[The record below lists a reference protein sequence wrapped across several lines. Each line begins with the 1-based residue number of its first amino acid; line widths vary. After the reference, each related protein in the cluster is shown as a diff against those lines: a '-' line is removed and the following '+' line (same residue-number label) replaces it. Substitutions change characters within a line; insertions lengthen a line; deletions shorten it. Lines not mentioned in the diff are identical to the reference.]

1 MHQGQSR
8 DAHQETHPLPTL
20 QQIDAQMHR
29 AMAATRAKGIAI
41 AVIDKG
47 QVAYV
52 RSYGS
57 RNAAG
62 APLELD
68 SIMYGASLTK
78 TAFAY
83 LVLQLVDRGIL
94 DLDRSIAQYLP
105 KPLPDY
111 NDPEIG
117 ERYARWSDLVGDD
130 RWRKL
135 TPRLLLNHASGFS
148 NFGFLETDG
157 KLKFHFDPGTR
168 YSYSGDG
175 IILLQFVLEKG
186 LGLNVGEE
194 MQKGIFDALGMKNT
208 SLIWRRDFNGRTA
221 DGWSIDGKAVPHDD
235 RSKVRAAG
243 SMDTTISDIARLA
256 AALAR
261 GDLVSSAARELSNG
275 SPIGTEN
282 PLARRRNRTNRWTRA
297 AGAPLATSLARRSVL

>member
-1 MHQGQSR
+1 
-8 DAHQETHPLPTL
+8 
-20 QQIDAQMHR
+20 R

-47 QVAYV
+47 QVAHV

-62 APLELD
+62 DPLELD

-78 TAFAY
+78 TTFAY
-83 LVLQLVDRGIL
+83 FVLQLVDRGLL
-94 DLDRSIAQYLP
+94 DLDRSIADYLP

-117 ERYARWSDLVGDD
+117 VRYARWSDLAGDD
-130 RWRKL
+130 RWKKL
-135 TPRLLLNHASGFS
+135 TPRLLLNHASGFH
-148 NFGFLETDG
+148 NFGFLEPDG

-194 MQKGIFDALGMKNT
+194 MQKRIFDPLG
-208 SLIWRRDFNGRTA
+208 
-221 DGWSIDGKAVPHDD
+221 
-235 RSKVRAAG
+235 
-243 SMDTTISDIARLA
+243 
-256 AALAR
+256 
-261 GDLVSSAARELSNG
+261 
-275 SPIGTEN
+275 
-282 PLARRRNRTNRWTRA
+282 
-297 AGAPLATSLARRSVL
+297 